1 MSHSLL
7 ILELLKKNKTKKNQ
21 KKTTTTTTRKNN
33 KFNWLDFFSH
43 TYISLV
49 GHIEICQGPKPHKEF
64 LWFLLATQG
73 LIVMKIYLFERWPTD

>member
-7 ILELLKKNKTKKNQ
+7 ILELLKKKQNKTTPKKDN
-21 KKTTTTTTRKNN
+21 NN
-33 KFNWLDFFSH
+33 KKKQLIQLVRFFSY

-64 LWFLLATQG
+64 LWFSLATQG
-73 LIVMKIYLFERWPTD
+73 LIVMKIYLFETWPAD

>member
-7 ILELLKKNKTKKNQ
+7 ILKLLKKTKQNKTKKRQ
-21 KKTTTTTTRKNN
+21 QQQQQEKNN
-33 KFNWLDFFSH
+33 KFNWLDFFH
-43 TYISLV
+43 ISLV

-73 LIVMKIYLFERWPTD
+73 LIVMKIYLFETWPTD